1 MYRRSFFNCLEA
13 ASCISGRNIPCP
25 TRAACIV
32 GMPNRSR
39 GSTRQRREVQ
49 RLSEYPVGRGN
60 PHGVNTGGADLRGDA
75 MRHYSVVVD
84 AYLTARAKTESV
96 TGVHNDGLIGAMVAH
111 KKL

>member
-39 GSTRQRREVQ
+39 GSTRQGREVQ
-49 RLSEYPVGRGN
+49 RLSEHPVGRE
-60 PHGVNTGGADLRGDA
+60 NTGGADLRGDA

>member
-60 PHGVNTGGADLRGDA
+60 HYPMAWIQVALICGGMLC
-75 MRHYSVVVD
+75 VITP
-84 AYLTARAKTESV
+84 L
-96 TGVHNDGLIGAMVAH
+96 
-111 KKL
+111 

>member
-49 RLSEYPVGRGN
+49 RLSEHPVGREN
-60 PHGVNTGGADLRGDA
+60 
-75 MRHYSVVVD
+75 HYPM
-84 AYLTARAKTESV
+84 A
-96 TGVHNDGLIGAMVAH
+96 
-111 KKL
+111 